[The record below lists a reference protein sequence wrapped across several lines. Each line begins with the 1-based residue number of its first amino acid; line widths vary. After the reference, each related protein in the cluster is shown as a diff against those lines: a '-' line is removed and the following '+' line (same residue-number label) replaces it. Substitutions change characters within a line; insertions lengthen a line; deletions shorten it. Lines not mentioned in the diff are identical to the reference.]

1 MKEINFESE
10 PEYEKNDLLISPL
23 FEFNFEIESK
33 VVYNSS
39 DSDSDNSQ
47 LLCYYLNPNQILE
60 KESEKIFKITKD
72 QHKPSKNIR
81 KSVFKLRKIKKK
93 VMIQ

>member
-1 MKEINFESE
+1 M
-10 PEYEKNDLLISPL
+10 

-47 LLCYYLNPNQILE
+47 QLCDYYLNPNQILE

-72 QHKPSKNIR
+72 QHKPSKNIP
-81 KSVFKLRKIKKK
+81 KSVFKLREIKKK
-93 VMIQ
+93 K